1 MRHGCSV
8 SILLVLL
15 ALVQTACVARSEWAR
30 PDTSLAQR
38 LADEQDCAAIA
49 SYQAFDESFRSGAI
63 YPPLRE
69 TQFAP
74 GGGGEDGDG
83 GLVPSYSR
91 RGAREHEIA
100 DYCMRQRG
108 YDLRPVTR

>member
-1 MRHGCSV
+1 MRHV
-8 SILLVLL
+8 RSIPLLLGFL
-15 ALVQTACVARSEWAR
+15 ALAMAACATKSEWVRADR
-30 PDTSLAQR
+30 TAAQR
-38 LADEQDCAAIA
+38 ADDEKDCAAIA
-49 SYQAFDESFRSGAI
+49 AYQAFDESFRSGAI

-69 TQFAP
+69 TQFVP

-100 DYCMRQRG
+100 EYCMRQRG

>member
-1 MRHGCSV
+1 MRRGRSAL
-8 SILLVLL
+8 ILLALP
-15 ALVQTACVARSEWAR
+15 ALVQTACVAKNDWVR

-38 LADEQDCAAIA
+38 LADEKDCAAIA
-49 SYQAFDESFRSGAI
+49 SYQAFDESFRSSAI

-69 TQFAP
+69 TQFVP

-100 DYCMRQRG
+100 DYCMRRRG